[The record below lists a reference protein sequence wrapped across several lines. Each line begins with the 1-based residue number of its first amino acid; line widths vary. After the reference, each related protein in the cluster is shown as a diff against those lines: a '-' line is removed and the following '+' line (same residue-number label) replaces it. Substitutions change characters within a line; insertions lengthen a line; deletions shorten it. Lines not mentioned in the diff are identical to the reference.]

1 MAPLALDPEPPPGA
15 LGVHGVFVTGTCCAS
30 GALHRYVPQVKRRTA
45 SSLTGWRLR
54 AASVCSPRERR
65 LADGAPLSRF
75 GHLPVRARFSTL
87 IPRGGELTSG
97 CAVPTGGGVLSE
109 DERTSLLRRFE
120 GDWRPF
126 WSRVEALDADAL
138 RRSPTSSAWPIG
150 IILAHCARWEDWNYD
165 TITNHVGDGSTP
177 SMAGFD
183 QWNQRWAG
191 EDRKV
196 TPEGARRWLGEAHER
211 LRSLIDGLRPE

>member
-87 IPRGGELTSG
+87 IPRGGELTIG

-126 WSRVEALDADAL
+126 WSHSKCCPDPQDVVSEMEADAYNL
-138 RRSPTSSAWPIG
+138 VKA
-150 IILAHCARWEDWNYD
+150 
-165 TITNHVGDGSTP
+165 
-177 SMAGFD
+177 
-183 QWNQRWAG
+183 
-191 EDRKV
+191 V
-196 TPEGARRWLGEAHER
+196 TRPDSDAAPGGA
-211 LRSLIDGLRPE
+211 